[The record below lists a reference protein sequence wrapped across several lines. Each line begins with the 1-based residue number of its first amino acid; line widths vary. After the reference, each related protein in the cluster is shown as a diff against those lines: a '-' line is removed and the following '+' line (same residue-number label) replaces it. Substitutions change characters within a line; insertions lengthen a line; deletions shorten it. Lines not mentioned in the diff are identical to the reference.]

1 MKIELLLALS
11 EQKGFDKPINLNS
24 DDDYNN
30 EESIQEEDEEEKEVV
45 EATSLT
51 DESVHGGNEATDSV
65 EDSPSCSET
74 GKKEKELSDGSNDS
88 VDKTSDKT
96 STGSN
101 PLSKSTPERDAISKS
116 ISDFLI
122 LSLKTVDEIVA
133 KVKEIAKIEKGNL
146 KSNLSQ
152 SWDSKK
158 IAKHLSTDELH
169 KILTDRKPNRE
180 ANKCYIFLDLSGSF
194 AGMYENLKKA
204 IKEISAC
211 GFEVT
216 VMDCGNGFNYEKSV
230 LKGEY
235 DTFNSRERLEKIIKG
250 TKATVH
256 PVYTTPSIDD
266 AIKLVNEAEFSIII
280 ADYDG
285 FSSFSKVSYGC
296 EYEKIPY
303 FFDFENRYEYPEEH
317 DWVDEEWSDY
327 ADKKKWIP
335 FNYYFGTPA
344 WECEEEEYY

>member
-1 MKIELLLALS
+1 MKLELLLALS
-11 EQKGFDKPINLNS
+11 EQKGFDKPINLNT
-24 DDDYNN
+24 DNN
-30 EESIQEEDEEEKEVV
+30 YKEESIQEEDVEEKEVV

-74 GKKEKELSDGSNDS
+74 GEKEKELSDGSNGS
-88 VDKTSDKT
+88 VDKS

-101 PLSKSTPERDAISKS
+101 PLSKSTSEKDAISNS
-116 ISDFLI
+116 ISEFLL

-146 KSNLSQ
+146 RSNLSQ

-158 IAKHLSTDELH
+158 IARHLSTDELH

-180 ANKCYIFLDLSGSF
+180 ANTCCIFLDLSGSF
-194 AGMYENLKKA
+194 YGMYENLRKA

-216 VMDCGNGFNYEKSV
+216 IMDCGNGFNYEKSV

-235 DTFNSRERLEKIIKG
+235 DTFNSRERLEKIVKG

-285 FSSFSKVSYGC
+285 FSSFSKVSYRC

-303 FFDFENRYEYPEEH
+303 FFDFENRYEYPGEH

-344 WECEEEEYY
+344 WECEDEEEYY

>member
-11 EQKGFDKPINLNS
+11 EQKGFDKPINLNT
-24 DDDYNN
+24 DNN
-30 EESIQEEDEEEKEVV
+30 YKEESIQEEDVEEKEVV

-74 GKKEKELSDGSNDS
+74 GEKEKELSDGSNGSNDS
-88 VDKTSDKT
+88 VDKD

-101 PLSKSTPERDAISKS
+101 LLSKNDAEKDTISHS
-116 ISDFLI
+116 ISEFLL

-146 KSNLSQ
+146 RSNLSQ

-158 IAKHLSTDELH
+158 IARHLSTDELH

-180 ANKCYIFLDLSGSF
+180 ANTCCIFLDLSGSF
-194 AGMYENLKKA
+194 YGMYENLRKA

-216 VMDCGNGFNYEKSV
+216 IMDCGNGFNYEKSV

-235 DTFNSRERLEKIIKG
+235 DTFNSRERLEKIVKG

-303 FFDFENRYEYPEEH
+303 LFDFENRYEYPEEH

-344 WECEEEEYY
+344 WECEDEEEYY

>member
-24 DDDYNN
+24 DDYNN
-30 EESIQEEDEEEKEVV
+30 EESIQEEDEEEEKKVV
-45 EATSLT
+45 EVTSLT

-65 EDSPSCSET
+65 KDSPSCSET
-74 GKKEKELSDGSNDS
+74 GEKEKKS
-88 VDKTSDKT
+88 

-101 PLSKSTPERDAISKS
+101 GEDKSSTGSNSLSKSTSEKDAVSKS
-116 ISDFLI
+116 ISEFLL

-133 KVKEIAKIEKGNL
+133 KVKEISKIEKGNL

-158 IAKHLSTDELH
+158 IARHLSTDELH

-180 ANKCYIFLDLSGSF
+180 ANTCYIFLDLSGSF
-194 AGMYENLKKA
+194 TGMYENLKKA

-216 VMDCGNGFNYEKSV
+216 VMNCGNGFNYEKSV

-235 DTFNSRERLEKIIKG
+235 DTFNSRERLEKIVKG
-250 TKATVH
+250 TRATVH

-296 EYEKIPY
+296 KYEKIPY

-335 FNYYFGTPA
+335 FHYYFGMPA
-344 WECEEEEYY
+344 WEYEEEEEEEYY

>member
-11 EQKGFDKPINLNS
+11 EQKGFDKPINLNA

-30 EESIQEEDEEEKEVV
+30 EENIQEADEEEKEVV

-74 GKKEKELSDGSNDS
+74 GEKEKKSSTGSNGE
-88 VDKTSDKT
+88 DKS

-101 PLSKSTPERDAISKS
+101 PLSKSDTEKDAISNS
-116 ISDFLI
+116 ISEFLL

-158 IAKHLSTDELH
+158 IARHLSTDELH

-180 ANKCYIFLDLSGSF
+180 ANTCCIFLDLSGSF
-194 AGMYENLKKA
+194 YGMYENLRKA

-235 DTFNSRERLEKIIKG
+235 DTFNSRERLEKIVKG
-250 TKATVH
+250 TRATVH

-266 AIKLVNEAEFSIII
+266 AINLVNEAEFSIII

-335 FNYYFGTPA
+335 FHYYFGMPA
-344 WECEEEEYY
+344 WEYEEEEEEEYY